1 MKNPLDFKIISFDEK
16 IERASFDCRE
26 EALNDYL
33 KKYAKNNHI
42 KGIGKTFLLIDSSKS
57 LAGYYTVSMAEI
69 LYENLPE
76 QSRKKLP
83 RYPLPAMRIGRLAV
97 DIKYQGLGLGGRLL
111 VDALRRAIN
120 LFDDIGIYSVLV
132 DAKNESAVHFY
143 EHYGFIRFSD
153 RSNTLF
159 LPIETILKALK

>member
-26 EALNDYL
+26 EALNDY
-33 KKYAKNNHI
+33 KKTKNN
-42 KGIGKTFLLIDSSKS
+42 KKNWKTLLIDSKS
-57 LAGYYTVSMAEI
+57 LADIKVSMAEI
-69 LYENLPE
+69 FYENLPE

-159 LPIETILKALK
+159 LPIETILKAL

>member
-1 MKNPLDFKIISFDEK
+1 LNTPLDFKIISFDEK
-16 IERASFDCRE
+16 IDRTSFDCSV

-42 KGIGKTFLLIDSSKS
+42 KGIGKTFLLIDSFKS

-97 DIKYQGLGLGGRLL
+97 DIKYQGLGLGSRLL

-143 EHYGFIRFSD
+143 EHYGFIRFPD

-159 LPIETILKALK
+159 LPIETILKAL